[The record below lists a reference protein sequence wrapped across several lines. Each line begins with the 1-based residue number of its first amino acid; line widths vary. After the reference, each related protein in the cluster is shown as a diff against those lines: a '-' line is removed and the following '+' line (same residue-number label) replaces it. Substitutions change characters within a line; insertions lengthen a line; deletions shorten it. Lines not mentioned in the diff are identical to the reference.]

1 MLKHSIK
8 DVPRY
13 FVPHTS
19 DCFQN
24 AYGAVVTHLGLNPD
38 LILADY
44 LSFMYEAETGY
55 IGMNFLHKSSP
66 SFEFT
71 EEELNTSLE
80 YAYLPAVTC
89 FSMNREVEL
98 KEVPNDK
105 IRICIY
111 FEDNQETAHKRLK
124 QLVNSGIPVVVVV
137 DLYYMNYHRAYGK
150 EHGAHAVVVTG
161 YNEEEGYVELFDKYS
176 LSSSDF
182 DGRIPLDEF
191 KLGRASENPVG
202 SGSKPIRNMW
212 MEISKSPNFFYN
224 DQRWRS
230 ILEESCKRMLGEK
243 DILGFKCGLNVIDS
257 FRKDLLY
264 KKSELPLEEVL
275 RMYRHYYNYAFKI
288 IARSRSRFGIFL
300 MQLKGKLPERLIE
313 EAVINLDE
321 SARKWEVISNVSL
334 RLSLTKNINAI
345 ENLCSQ
351 LEQIRDNESRA
362 VERLIRCSTV
372 PEWGALELI

>member
-24 AYGAVVTHLGLNPD
+24 AYGAVVSHLGLNPD

-44 LSFMYEAETGY
+44 LSFMFEAETGY

-71 EEELNTSLE
+71 EEELNTSLG
-80 YAYLPAVTC
+80 YAYLPAVSC
-89 FSMNREVEL
+89 FSNNREVEA
-98 KEVPNDK
+98 KEIPDDK
-105 IRICIY
+105 IGICNY

-124 QLVNSGIPVVVVV
+124 QLIDSEIPVVVVV
-137 DLYYMNYHRAYGK
+137 DLYYMSYHRAYGK

-176 LSSSDF
+176 LSGSDF
-182 DGRIPLDEF
+182 DGRIPLNEF
-191 KLGRASENPVG
+191 MLGRASENPVG

-212 MEISKSPNFFYN
+212 MEINKKPQFFYN

-230 ILEESCKRMLGEK
+230 ILEESCRRMLGEK
-243 DILGFKCGLNVIDS
+243 DILGCKCGLNVIES
-257 FRKDLLY
+257 FRKELLY
-264 KKSELPLEEVL
+264 KKKELPGEEVL
-275 RMYRHYYNYAFKI
+275 LMYRYYYNSAFKI
-288 IARSRSRFGIFL
+288 IARSRARFGIFL
-300 MQLKGKLPERLIE
+300 TQLKEKLPERLID
-313 EAVINLDE
+313 EAVINLNE
-321 SARKWEVISNVSL
+321 SSKKWEVISNVSL
-334 RLSLTKNINAI
+334 RLSMTKNINAI

-351 LEQIRDNESRA
+351 LEHIRESESRA
-362 VERLIRCSTV
+362 VETLIRCSTV
-372 PEWGALELI
+372 PELGAVGLI